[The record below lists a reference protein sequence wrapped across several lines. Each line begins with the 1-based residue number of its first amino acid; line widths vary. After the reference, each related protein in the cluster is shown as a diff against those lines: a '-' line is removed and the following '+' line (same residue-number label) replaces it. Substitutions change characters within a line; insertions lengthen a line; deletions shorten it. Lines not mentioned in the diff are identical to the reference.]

1 MLLLKKIS
9 LYSLLILLLSTVT
22 ACDSSVN
29 SNSAENHEKHALKPP
44 NSLVLYLQK
53 IKLPEGA
60 SLEVRLEDDAA
71 STLISTKTVILS
83 GAPPY
88 LLDLDYPE
96 NSIKHNQSYRLRCA
110 ITIDG
115 KLLLISSQTIN
126 SFLLEIKQPLEIKID
141 PVDRS
146 GKF

>member
-1 MLLLKKIS
+1 MLKKIS
-9 LYSLLILLLSTVT
+9 LYGVLILLLFTIA

-29 SNSAENHEKHALKPP
+29 SSVKNYEKHALMQ
-44 NSLVLYLQK
+44 SGSQLLYLQK

-60 SLEVRLEDDAA
+60 SLEVRLEDAAA
-71 STLISTKTVILS
+71 STLISSKSVTLK
-83 GAPPY
+83 GRPPY
-88 LLDLDYPE
+88 LLELDYPE
-96 NSIKHNQSYRLRCA
+96 NSIEHNHIYRLRSV

-115 KLLLISSQTIN
+115 KPLLVSSQSIN